1 MSFVVEKDRKYDL
14 TANKEHS
21 KIQPEEPSLIKPDK
35 EETTLS
41 PLTIYETEVKK
52 EFRLGGTKRCMKLI
66 DLDISPIIPVN
77 KIKVRLGEY
86 DFGTSNENN
95 VSDFNIER
103 FYYPNYD
110 LNNGDNDI
118 GLLKLERPTSF
129 GDYILPV
136 CLSPRF
142 ETFENRLGIVI
153 GWGTQQ
159 YGGTY
164 SNILREVMIKI
175 LKRSECEAA
184 FPGFNPITPN
194 MFCAGLGGGD
204 SCQGDSGG
212 PFLIQEPD
220 LRWYVVGIVSRG
232 IGCGQL
238 NQPGVYTK
246 VNKYLNWI
254 ENRILT

>member
-1 MSFVVEKDRKYDL
+1 MKAKYL
-14 TANKEHS
+14 T
-21 KIQPEEPSLIKPDK
+21 L
-35 EETTLS
+35 TLKNFFI
-41 PLTIYETEVKK
+41 LTIIFVLVITILV
-52 EFRLGGTKRCMKLI
+52 FL
-66 DLDISPIIPVN
+66 N
-77 KIKVRLGEY
+77 W
-86 DFGTSNENN
+86 N
-95 VSDFNIER
+95 VQ
-103 FYYPNYD
+103 
-110 LNNGDNDI
+110 LH
-118 GLLKLERPTSF
+118 F
-129 GDYILPV
+129 GDFISPV

-220 LRWYVVGIVSRG
+220 SRWYVVGIVSRG
-232 IGCGQL
+232 IGCGEL
-238 NQPGVYTK
+238 NHPGVYTK
-246 VNKYLNWI
+246 INNYLDWI
-254 ENRILT
+254 ENRIQF